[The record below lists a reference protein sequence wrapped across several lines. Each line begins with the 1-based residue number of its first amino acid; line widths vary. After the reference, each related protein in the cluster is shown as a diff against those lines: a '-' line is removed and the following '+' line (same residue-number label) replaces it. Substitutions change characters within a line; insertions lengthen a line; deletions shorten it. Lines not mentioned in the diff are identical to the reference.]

1 MRSHSKDELELHVIV
16 PGICGP
22 VSDTSLLENNDQIA
36 RWVKSLSRST
46 SEASYTNIDE
56 AIRGIID
63 IGLGEGDLPT
73 AALTM
78 CAQPGYDK
86 HKYYMHAVPVH
97 LQADMDH
104 AVLTPATDISITDA
118 DATALC
124 DSLNKHFEQDGLFF
138 NRLSKDQW
146 IIGTDEEIR
155 ITTTSLSDAVG
166 RNINFLLPRGEDS
179 GKWKKVLTEA
189 QMLMYSHEVND
200 WREEKGLMSINS
212 LWFYGAGRLPL
223 KQPPSSREQ
232 SSRTTEVS
240 TRDIRDCSLRSN
252 DVMFK
257 GLAEYTGCKY
267 LDCSSADQYIR
278 HLGEAGV
285 SKYILH
291 LTDLEHVVNYTD
303 VTIWLRALEKVLE
316 QWIYPLLSYSNKH
329 KASLSMYPCNGRC
342 YRFSNTDR
350 WKIWRH
356 GEVADH
362 IKSF

>member
-1 MRSHSKDELELHVIV
+1 MRRHSKGELELHVIV

-36 RWVKSLSRST
+36 RWVKSLSRS
-46 SEASYTNIDE
+46 SNEASYTNIDD
-56 AIRGIID
+56 AIRGIMD

-78 CAQPGYDK
+78 CAQPGFDE
-86 HKYYMHAVPVH
+86 HMYYMHAAPVH

-118 DATALC
+118 DAAALC
-124 DSLNKHFEQDGLFF
+124 GSLNQHFEQDGLHI
-138 NRLSKDQW
+138 NRLSKEQW
-146 IIGTDEEIR
+146 IIGTDEEMR

-166 RNINFLLPRGEDS
+166 RNINFLLPQGDDS
-179 GKWKKVLTEA
+179 GKWKKILTEA
-189 QMLMYSHEVND
+189 QMLMYSHEVNE

-223 KQPPSSREQ
+223 KHPPSSREQ
-232 SSRTTEVS
+232 SLRTTEVDAS
-240 TRDIRDCSLRSN
+240 EIKDCSLCSN

-257 GLAEYTGCKY
+257 GLAEYTGCEY
-267 LDCSSADQYIR
+267 LDCSSVEEYIK
-278 HLGEAGV
+278 HLDETGV
-285 SKYILH
+285 SKNILH
-291 LTDLEHVVNYTD
+291 LTALGHAVNYTD
-303 VTIWLRALEKVLE
+303 VTIWSRALEKLLE
-316 QWIYPLLSYSNKH
+316 QWIYPLMSYTNKH
-329 KASLSMYPCNGRC
+329 KTSFSLYPCNGRG
-342 YRFSNTDR
+342 YRFSSSDR